1 MAVDIGVTVFMDNCH
16 CEHLSDGGTDGCHCE
31 HLSDGG
37 ADGCHCEHLNDG
49 ETYEQLSLLT
59 SEW

>member
-1 MAVDIGVTVFMDNCH
+1 MAVDIGVTVFMDN
-16 CEHLSDGGTDGCHCE
+16 CHCE